1 LGERLNGI
9 QAVKKIQNNQ
19 AVNLYLSRL
28 LAVLRINF
36 NRFILFSANTNQAV
50 RYKPLDSPT

>member
-1 LGERLNGI
+1 LNGI